1 MRRLGMRRAA
11 FVVPV
16 ALALLTAASPA
27 APPEAPHVSTLFESA
42 TSEIVLVEFWAVDL
56 TGAPVTDLTAEEI
69 NLMVGS
75 YRRPIDSFEHV
86 LGPGGAAASP
96 APEVAGLPPAPGA
109 GPASALAR
117 RFVLYFNDALSKS
130 LGMTLARKAA
140 IDFVSKSV
148 PGDQFA
154 LANSGDLRRFRVLP
168 FTDDHEEVVESLRRS
183 LADPNRVSGLVLDLE
198 RPAVNEGEA
207 HRIAPRRPEPEF
219 GAASQVTQ
227 SARSTNRG
235 LETLIAM
242 LAPYRGPKS
251 IVYFSDGITGLLN
264 QDIEAA
270 TRAASAA
277 QVTINTANTSGLVAG
292 TADIEV
298 AAASHAASNLATFAD
313 ETGGLRTSL
322 NDPSI
327 LFREMEAAEA
337 GAYVL
342 SFVPE
347 GEADGR
353 AHSIR
358 LTCRRKGVELRY
370 RHVFIRETASQAR
383 QRRLQAA
390 FVAPG
395 VHARFGLDAMTPL
408 RAGAR
413 DLVLYVPAD
422 RLLFLPQ
429 GPAEAAQIEVGA
441 VTVDANG
448 KELDRVSRRMEIR
461 LASGDSARRH
471 APLNLVLRG
480 AVPAESRGVTAVV
493 SDLNSGDVGAAEIDP
508 ASETHV
514 AGLRGLALG
523 DAQETSLWV
532 DVPLGAS
539 GHSDAKTV
547 AGPPALRPARRV
559 GFSASERPVCEVRL
573 DGPRPDGGKRLRLV
587 IADEAR
593 TALILPLDGAEMA
606 KDPGG
611 AVVLRMPLPLRGVE
625 PGSFVLRLEDLRAEG
640 PATLGSMPI
649 RITPETVAAPA
660 PERQSLLASES
671 GPSSDEGP

>member
-1 MRRLGMRRAA
+1 MRRPGRMRRAA
-11 FVVPV
+11 LVVPLAV
-16 ALALLTAASPA
+16 ALLAA
-27 APPEAPHVSTLFESA
+27 APPETPHVSTLFESA
-42 TSEIVLVEFWAVDL
+42 RSEIVLVEFWAVDA
-56 TGAPVTDLTAEEI
+56 TGAPVPDLTAEEM
-69 NLMVGS
+69 NLVVDS
-75 YRRPIDSFEHV
+75 YRRPIASFEHV
-86 LGPGGAAASP
+86 LGPGGAASP
-96 APEVAGLPPAPGA
+96 TPEVAGAPPAPGA
-109 GPASALAR
+109 APAIPLAR

-154 LANSGDLRRFRVLP
+154 VASSGDLRRFRVLP
-168 FTDDHEEVVESLRRS
+168 FTDDHGEVMASLRRS

-198 RPAVNEGEA
+198 RPLVNEGEA
-207 HRIAPRRPEPEF
+207 HRIAARPMEPPF
-219 GAASQVTQ
+219 GATSQVTQ
-227 SARSTNRG
+227 SARSSNRG

-264 QDIEAA
+264 QDLEAA

-277 QVTINTANTSGLVAG
+277 QITINTGNTAGLVAG
-292 TADIEV
+292 GPDVV
-298 AAASHAASNLATFAD
+298 AAASRAASNLATFAD
-313 ETGGLRTSL
+313 ETGGLRVQS
-322 NDPSI
+322 NDVSS
-327 LFREMEAAEA
+327 LFRKMEAAEA

-353 AHSIR
+353 NHGIR

-370 RHVFIRETASQAR
+370 RRVFIRETPSQAR

-408 RAGAR
+408 RAGSR

-429 GPAEAAQIEVGA
+429 GPVEAAQIEVGA
-441 VTVDANG
+441 VAVDANG

-461 LASGDSARRH
+461 LGSGDSVKRH

-480 AVPAESRGVTAVV
+480 AVPAASRGVTAVV
-493 SDLNSGDVGAAEIDP
+493 SDLNSGEVGAAEIDP

-532 DVPLGAS
+532 DLPLGGS
-539 GHSDAKTV
+539 GHPDAKTV
-547 AGPPALRPARRV
+547 AEQPVLRPARRV

-593 TALILPLDGAEMA
+593 TALILPLDGADTA

-611 AVVLRMPLPLRGVE
+611 AVVLRVPVPLRGVE
-625 PGSFVLRLEDLRAEG
+625 PGSFVLRLEEMRADG
-640 PATLGSMPI
+640 PVALGSMPI
-649 RITPETVAAPA
+649 RITAETVMPPT
-660 PERQSLLASES
+660 PERQSVLASKPAA
-671 GPSSDEGP
+671 G

>member
-1 MRRLGMRRAA
+1 MRRPGRTRPAA
-11 FVVPV
+11 LIVPLAVMLV
-16 ALALLTAASPA
+16 AAAPAA
-27 APPEAPHVSTLFESA
+27 APPETPHVSTLFESA
-42 TSEIVLVEFWAVDL
+42 TSEIVLVEFWAVDA
-56 TGAPVTDLTAEEI
+56 TGAPVADLTAEE
-69 NLMVGS
+69 LTLVVDS
-75 YRRPIDSFEHV
+75 YRRPIESFEHV
-86 LGPGGAAASP
+86 LSPGAAAST
-96 APEVAGLPPAPGA
+96 APEVAGAPPAPGA
-109 GPASALAR
+109 APASPLAR
-117 RFVLYFNDALSKS
+117 RFVLYFNDALSKAG
-130 LGMTLARKAA
+130 GMTLARKAA

-154 LANSGDLRRFRVLP
+154 VANSGDLRRFRVLP
-168 FTDDHEEVVESLRRS
+168 FTDDHDEVMAALRRS

-198 RPAVNEGEA
+198 RPLVNEGEA
-207 HRIAPRRPEPEF
+207 HRIAAQPMEPPY
-219 GAASQVTQ
+219 GATSQVTQ
-227 SARSTNRG
+227 SARSSNRG

-251 IVYFSDGITGLLN
+251 IVYFSDGITGLLSE
-264 QDIEAA
+264 DIVAA

-277 QVTINTANTSGLVAG
+277 QITINTGNTAGLVAG
-292 TADIEV
+292 GPEVV
-298 AAASHAASNLATFAD
+298 AAASRANSNLATFAL
-313 ETGGLRTSL
+313 ETGGLRVQSNDVSSL
-322 NDPSI
+322 
-327 LFREMEAAEA
+327 FHKMEEAEA

-347 GEADGR
+347 GAADGR
-353 AHSIR
+353 NHGIR

-370 RHVFIRETASQAR
+370 RRVFLRETTSQAR

-395 VHARFGLDAMTPL
+395 VHARFGLDAMAPL

-429 GPAEAAQIEVGA
+429 GPVEAAQIEVGA
-441 VTVDANG
+441 VAVDANG
-448 KELDRVSRRMEIR
+448 KELNRVSRRMEIR
-461 LASGDSARRH
+461 LASGDSVKRH

-493 SDLNSGDVGAAEIDP
+493 SDLNSGEVGAAETDP

-532 DVPLGAS
+532 DLPLGDS
-539 GHSDAKTV
+539 GHPDAKTT
-547 AGPPALRPARRV
+547 AGPPVLRPARRV

-573 DGPRPDGGKRLRLV
+573 DRPRPDGGKKLRLV
-587 IADEAR
+587 IADETR
-593 TALILPLDGAEMA
+593 TALILPLDGAETV

-611 AVVLRMPLPLRGVE
+611 GVVLRAPLPLRGVE
-625 PGSFVLRLEDLRAEG
+625 GGSFVLRLEEMRADG
-640 PATLGSMPI
+640 PVALGSMPI
-649 RITPETVAAPA
+649 RITPETVAAPPA
-660 PERQSLLASES
+660 PERQSQLASKTARLP
-671 GPSSDEGP
+671 G